1 MNEAQHGS
9 NWRADTLAE
18 GAMVGLIALIL
29 TLLFVPLPDGPARD
43 TLLLLAGAL
52 VTIVK
57 DVYTFEFGSSRGSK
71 EKDDII
77 ARMK

>member
-9 NWRADTLAE
+9 NWRADTLAV
-18 GAMVGLIALIL
+18 GAMVGLIALIW

-71 EKDDII
+71 G
-77 ARMK
+77 